1 MHLMRQRNDNAKASE
16 QEVLA
21 HFLAFF
27 VHFSAG
33 QEGMQIATMSDEGS
47 VVGGVRTSDERRL
60 ELGLAGSD
68 GTGSAGEGGNGS
80 EALIS
85 QVPLA
90 DRDMLYPFAVSQCRN
105 NLC

>member
-21 HFLAFF
+21 HFLAFLCIF
-27 VHFSAG
+27 PQDSQGGVR
-33 QEGMQIATMSDEGS
+33 IATMEGS
-47 VVGGVRTSDERRL
+47 VVGGVRTSDDERRL

-68 GTGSAGEGGNGS
+68 GTGSAGEWGM
-80 EALIS
+80 EAKLFRSHSLTGICCTHLPS
-85 QVPLA
+85 A
-90 DRDMLYPFAVSQCRN
+90 NSRN